1 LPDYYAILGLDSD
14 ATPESV
20 KVAYRRLVRQYHPD
34 LAKVSTE
41 AQKASADA
49 RMSQLNEAYSVLSNP
64 RNRREYDERM
74 RLEFSLAAQTA
85 SRSIK
90 EARSGQTRTVQ
101 TRTVQTRTVQTQ
113 THPTQAA
120 AGASAP
126 SRIRP
131 RFEANATLVTQF
143 SAHLRKEFVGKA
155 SGFSWSAASVEG
167 FDWGVQAVNWST
179 SYCVAVR
186 GFASIDSAIAKKIIN
201 YADAVIVRHKRTIRK
216 SHFLF
221 LLPFV
226 ELDEWESVSSQIQ
239 AFLSG
244 KNSTGASL
252 SSTGIVLLDMTH
264 ARTLRLGCRFADK
277 KFEQLVESTRG
288 GS

>member
-1 LPDYYAILGLDSD
+1 LPDYYAILGLDPGAS
-14 ATPESV
+14 PENV

-34 LAKVSTE
+34 LVKVSTE
-41 AQKASADA
+41 AQKASMDT
-49 RMSQLNEAYSVLSNP
+49 RMAQLNEAYSVLSNP
-64 RNRREYDERM
+64 RNRREYDERT
-74 RLEFSLAAQTA
+74 RLEYSLGQTA
-85 SRSIK
+85 TRTVK
-90 EARSGQTRTVQ
+90 ETRSGQTRTA
-101 TRTVQTRTVQTQ
+101 RTQ
-113 THPTQAA
+113 THRTQTG

-126 SRIRP
+126 SRIQP
-131 RFEANATLVTQF
+131 RFEANAAVVRQF
-143 SAHLRKEFVGKA
+143 SAHLRKEFVSKA
-155 SGFSWSAASVEG
+155 SGFSWTEASVEG
-167 FDWGVQAVNWST
+167 FDWGAETVSWST

-186 GFASIDSAIAKKIIN
+186 GFASIDSAVAKKIIS
-201 YADAVIVRHKRTIRK
+201 YADAAIVRHKRTIRK

-277 KFEQLVESTRG
+277 KFEQLVESTRI

>member
-14 ATPESV
+14 ASPENV
-20 KVAYRRLVRQYHPD
+20 KVAYRRLVRRYHPD

-41 AQKASADA
+41 AQKASMDA
-49 RMSQLNEAYSVLSNP
+49 RMAQLNEAYSVLSNP
-64 RNRREYDERM
+64 RNRREYDEQT
-74 RLEFSLAAQTA
+74 RLEYSLAAQTA
-85 SRSIK
+85 SRTVK
-90 EARSGQTRTVQ
+90 ETRSGQTRTR
-101 TRTVQTRTVQTQ
+101 RTQTQ
-113 THPTQAA
+113 PTQTA

-126 SRIRP
+126 SRMRP
-131 RFEANATLVTQF
+131 RFEANATVVTQF
-143 SAHLRKEFVGKA
+143 TAHLRKEFVSKA
-155 SGFSWSAASVEG
+155 SGFSWSGASVEG
-167 FDWGVQAVNWST
+167 FDWGVEAVSWST

-277 KFEQLVESTRG
+277 NFEQLVESTRS

>member
-1 LPDYYAILGLDSD
+1 MPDYYAILGLDSD
-14 ATPESV
+14 ASPENV

-34 LAKVSTE
+34 LVKVSTE
-41 AQKASADA
+41 AQKASMDA
-49 RMSQLNEAYSVLSNP
+49 RMAQLNEAYSVLSNP
-64 RNRREYDERM
+64 RNRREYDEQT
-74 RLEFSLAAQTA
+74 RLECSLAAQTA
-85 SRSIK
+85 SRTVK
-90 EARSGQTRTVQ
+90 ETRSAQTRTGRTQ
-101 TRTVQTRTVQTQ
+101 TGRTQ
-113 THPTQAA
+113 THPTQTA

-131 RFEANATLVTQF
+131 RYEANATLVTQF
-143 SAHLRKEFVGKA
+143 TAHLRKEFVSKA
-155 SGFSWSAASVEG
+155 SGFSWSEASVEG
-167 FDWGVQAVNWST
+167 FDWGVEAVSWST

-186 GFASIDSAIAKKIIN
+186 GFTSIDSAIAKKIIN

-239 AFLSG
+239 GFLSG
-244 KNSTGASL
+244 KNSAGASL

-277 KFEQLVESTRG
+277 KFEQLVESTRS

>member
-1 LPDYYAILGLDSD
+1 MPDYYAILGLDSD
-14 ATPESV
+14 ASPGSI

-34 LAKVSTE
+34 LAKISTE
-41 AQKASADA
+41 AQKLSMDA
-49 RMSQLNEAYSVLSNP
+49 RMAQLNEAYSVLSNP
-64 RNRREYDERM
+64 RNRREYDERT
-74 RLEFSLAAQTA
+74 RLEYSLAAQTV
-85 SRSIK
+85 SRSVK
-90 EARSGQTRTVQ
+90 ETRSGPSRSGQTQ
-101 TRTVQTRTVQTQ
+101 TPPA
-113 THPTQAA
+113 PTA

-131 RFEANATLVTQF
+131 KYEANATLVTQF

-167 FDWGVQAVNWST
+167 FDWGVQAASWST

-186 GFASIDSAIAKKIIN
+186 GFASIDSAVAKKIIS
-201 YADAVIVRHKRTIRK
+201 YADAVILRHKRTLRK

-277 KFEQLVESTRG
+277 KFEQLVESTRS